1 MNIKNTVPIKN
12 TNNVIIF
19 PIILLVIV
27 ILSTIGIY
35 WYNYSLEKE
44 NNKIYERLANIEK
57 NIWILNKN
65 ENIRIYNLIQKNKKI
80 LTKLE
85 KYSQITYFINSM
97 EYIKKQYWLNFKW
110 FNYSNWIIS
119 TKASALFYS
128 SASKF
133 IEEYRKDEKEIFN
146 IWFISKVTGS
156 RELSF
161 DLKLE
166 IKNSFLINNKK

>member
-65 ENIRIYNLIQKNKKI
+65 ENIRVYNLIQKNKKI

-97 EYIKKQYWLNFKW
+97 EYIKKQYLLNFKW
-110 FNYSNWIIS
+110 FNYSN
-119 TKASALFYS
+119 
-128 SASKF
+128 
-133 IEEYRKDEKEIFN
+133 
-146 IWFISKVTGS
+146 
-156 RELSF
+156 
-161 DLKLE
+161 
-166 IKNSFLINNKK
+166 